1 MPRLF
6 EPLLSAERE
15 ERASEPRSSKILA
28 FVGIFLLWWI
38 LTALVY
44 RHTQSNFLRA
54 ESGWYLFL
62 SHSTPV
68 VQHNTERN
76 FWTTSFNGHYA
87 PLALLAEYETAKLAG
102 THGSFWKW
110 RQITV
115 LALLATILF
124 LFVRNSG
131 CALQLSRLRASLSA
145 TGLTAI
151 LIFQGQMREFIAW
164 PFMIMQLFW
173 LLFTMISLLALVR
186 MARDP
191 AKTLWPWLAAG
202 AAYASLHFLGL
213 GIATVAATASALAGI
228 WFGTRHRASS
238 DASKLTVPLLGMI
251 VLAALHGAL
260 MLKLSTAEAIIGSLP
275 GWQPA
280 PFVATSLG
288 FIPNFALAT
297 LRALFSTGQ
306 PMPAAWQS
314 TPHWLYG
321 LAILLGFGCL
331 ITSAFFRFR
340 REPTVRNRTRFILQ
354 TFASVSFLTIIAL
367 ISVRLWREQSPQG
380 FADYLT
386 GPRYLIPST
395 FALAGLIG
403 ELLFVLAS
411 APLFLGGIL
420 NAGLTVYAIVGN
432 LQYAASVYPKVQ
444 PRSMISHSNAW
455 KSVVAMAREC
465 QRADLAI
472 PNVPL
477 GALTQEFE
485 DWDLKLFEPLL
496 RADLKI
502 PPETNLPFIAW
513 TGRIHDLPAEYRRD
527 VPSLAKVQKTVGLGT
542 RE

>member
-6 EPLLSAERE
+6 KPLLSAERE

-62 SHSTPV
+62 SHSAPA
-68 VQHNTERN
+68 VQHNAEKDLL
-76 FWTTSFNGHYA
+76 TTSFNGHYA
-87 PLALLAEYETAKLAG
+87 PLAFLAEFETAKLIG
-102 THGSFWKW
+102 THASFWKW

-124 LFVRNSG
+124 LFARNSG
-131 CALQLSRLRASLSA
+131 SALQLSRLRASLSA

-151 LIFQGQMREFIAW
+151 LIFQAQMREFIAW
-164 PFMIMQLFW
+164 PFMILQLFW
-173 LLFTMISLLALVR
+173 LLFTMISLLALVQ
-186 MARDP
+186 MARHP

-213 GIATVAATASALAGI
+213 GIATVAATAATLAGI

-238 DASKLTVPLLGMI
+238 DAPQLTVPLLGMI
-251 VLAALHGAL
+251 ALTALHGVL
-260 MLKLSTAEAIIGSLP
+260 MLKLSPAGAFFGSSP
-275 GWQPA
+275 GRFLA
-280 PFVATSLG
+280 ASLG

-297 LRALFSTGQ
+297 LRSLFGFGQ
-306 PMPAAWQS
+306 PTPAAWPS
-314 TPHWLYG
+314 TTDSLYG
-321 LAILLGFGCL
+321 LAILLGLGFL
-331 ITSAFFRFR
+331 ITSAFFRFLK
-340 REPTVRNRTRFILQ
+340 EPTVRNRTRFILR

-367 ISVRLWREQSPQG
+367 ISVRLWREPSPHG

-386 GPRYLIPST
+386 GSRYLIPST

-403 ELLFVLAS
+403 ELLFFFAS
-411 APLFLGGIL
+411 APILFGAIL
-420 NAGLTVYAIVGN
+420 NAGLAVYAILGN
-432 LQYAASVYPKVQ
+432 LQYAANVYPKVE
-444 PRSMISHSNAW
+444 PRSMISHAAAW
-455 KSVVAMAREC
+455 QSVVAMAREC

-496 RADLKI
+496 RADLKA
-502 PPETNLPFIAW
+502 PPGTNLPFIAW
-513 TGRIHDLPAEYRRD
+513 TGLTNESPSKYDRD
-527 VPSLAKVQKTVGLGT
+527 VPSLDEVRKRLHLET
-542 RE
+542 RK

>member
-1 MPRLF
+1 MV
-6 EPLLSAERE
+6 
-15 ERASEPRSSKILA
+15 LA
-28 FVGIFLLWWI
+28 FIGIFLLWWI

-62 SHSTPV
+62 SHSSPV
-68 VQHNTERN
+68 VQHNTEKD

-87 PLALLAEYETAKLAG
+87 PLAFLAEYETAKLAG

-124 LFVRNSG
+124 LFVRSSG

-151 LIFQGQMREFIAW
+151 LIFQAQMREFIAW
-164 PFMIMQLFW
+164 PFMILQLFW
-173 LLFTMISLLALVR
+173 LLFTMISVLALVQT
-186 MARDP
+186 ACHP
-191 AKTLWPWLAAG
+191 AKTLWPWVAAG

-213 GIATVAATASALAGI
+213 GIATVTATAAALAGI
-228 WFGTRHRASS
+228 WFATQHRASS
-238 DASKLTVPLLGMI
+238 HASKLTVPLLSMI
-251 VLAALHGAL
+251 ALTALHGVL
-260 MLKLSTAEAIIGSLP
+260 MLKLYPAKAFISSP
-275 GWQPA
+275 GQFT
-280 PFVATSLG
+280 PFLAASFG
-288 FIPNFALAT
+288 FIPNFAFAT
-297 LRALFSTGQ
+297 LRGLFSTGE
-306 PMPAAWQS
+306 PTAGGWQS
-314 TPHWLYG
+314 TPSWLYG

-331 ITSAFFRFR
+331 ITSAFFRFL
-340 REPTVRNRTRFILQ
+340 REPTVRNGARFILQ

-367 ISVRLWREQSPQG
+367 ISVRVWREPSPHG
-380 FADYLT
+380 FAGYLV
-386 GPRYLIPST
+386 GSRYLIPGS

-411 APLFLGGIL
+411 APILLGGIF
-420 NAGLTVYAIVGN
+420 NAGLAACAIIGN
-432 LQYAASVYPKVQ
+432 LQYAANVYPKVN
-444 PRSMISHSNAW
+444 PRSMISHSIAW

-465 QRADLAI
+465 QRANLAI

-513 TGRIHDLPAEYRRD
+513 TGLTNELPNEYDHD
-527 VPSLAKVQKTVGLGT
+527 VPSLGEVRKRLHLET
-542 RE
+542 RK